1 MIIGIPREI
10 FPGERRVALVP
21 AAVPTLVKAGCE
33 VVVEAGAGS
42 GVGYADTAYT
52 EKGARIASARAEGF
66 KAGDGGVQVLRPG
79 ASGRAG
85 QDDRP
90 RLRRDRA
97 GAGCVRRQ
105 DAAAPAR

>member
-33 VVVEAGAGS
+33 VVVETGAGS

-52 EKGARIASARAEGF
+52 EKGARAGSARAKEL
-66 KAGDGGVQVLRPG
+66 KA
-79 ASGRAG
+79 SESAG
-85 QDDRP
+85 QALGTAANNRNVRAAFPPFRLDQALIGFSRP
-90 RLRRDRA
+90 LA
-97 GAGCVRRQ
+97 S
-105 DAAAPAR
+105 PL